1 MLYTPLEEEI
11 SLGVDAHTPLPPLP
25 NRILGHSP
33 SRLPVW
39 RGFAFQG
46 LQLGL
51 ELPDTPEKVAGALPA
66 HLAVQ
71 ELPAVFGLL
80 GIAVHALRASHA
92 ASGAGHGLAS
102 FGSVGHIDLGATAGR
117 AG

>member
-1 MLYTPLEEEI
+1 MLYAPLEEEI
-11 SLGVDAHTPLPPLP
+11 SLGIDAHTPLPPLP

-39 RGFAFQG
+39 RGFAFHG
-46 LQLGL
+46 PQLGL
-51 ELPDTPEKVAGALPA
+51 ELPDAPEKVARALPA

-71 ELPAVFGLL
+71 ELPSVLGLL
-80 GIAVHALRASHA
+80 GIAVHGFRAGHA
-92 ASGAGHGLAS
+92 ATGAGHGLAA
-102 FGSVGHIDLGATAGR
+102 FGGVGHVDLGTAAGR